1 MRIVRCELPDNW
13 WPLLL
18 GLPWPGLVS
27 SYPHSASLFCRRVES
42 GLMQHS
48 HAHSTRA
55 SVKLKFI
62 LAIIC
67 KIQWTT
73 CELNWIQFDSIESRA
88 KADEPIAI
96 ANATADANGP
106 GRLWLRLAMSF
117 VSLVGWLRGFSSLQ
131 FSSVQFSSWINARV
145 PQCQRVKVG
154 GRVKGRALTYTL
166 SSITTLHWTWSKRC
180 RCRCCCSWRRRRR
193 RDVTWLRLMTLQNAF
208 AFAFCFAFAL
218 ALALLM
224 CMVIVKFD
232 YQCHSKYT
240 RWWIEAATGCHSE
253 CALQKLRQQGT
264 STYCK

>member
-18 GLPWPGLVS
+18 GLPWSGLVS

-42 GLMQHS
+42 GLMRHS
-48 HAHSTRA
+48 HAHSHSTRA

-117 VSLVGWLRGFSSLQ
+117 VSLVGWLRGFSSLLFSSVH
-131 FSSVQFSSWINARV
+131 FSSVQFLNQRQSPSMPERV
-145 PQCQRVKVG
+145 CKKR
-154 GRVKGRALTYTL
+154 GRGERASTYIHFVEHHNFALDLVETMQMQMLLQLT
-166 SSITTLHWTWSKRC
+166 TTAEE
-180 RCRCCCSWRRRRR
+180 R
-193 RDVTWLRLMTLQNAF
+193 RDVTTIDDSAKCFRFRFL
-208 AFAFCFAFAL
+208 FCLCSCL

-240 RWWIEAATGCHSE
+240 RW
-253 CALQKLRQQGT
+253 
-264 STYCK
+264 

>member
-18 GLPWPGLVS
+18 GLPWSGLVS

-42 GLMQHS
+42 GLMRHS
-48 HAHSTRA
+48 HAHSHSTRA

-73 CELNWIQFDSIESRA
+73 CELNWIEFDSIESRA

-117 VSLVGWLRGFSSLQ
+117 VSLVGWLRGFSSLL
-131 FSSVQFSSWINARV
+131 FSSVQFSSVLESTPESLNARE
-145 PQCQRVKVG
+145 RKWEG
-154 GRVKGRALTYTL
+154 GWKGEHLHTLCRASQLCTGL
-166 SSITTLHWTWSKRC
+166 GRNDADADAAAADDDDGGG
-180 RCRCCCSWRRRRR
+180 
-193 RDVTWLRLMTLQNAF
+193 DVTWLRLMTLQNAF
-208 AFAFCFAFAL
+208 AFAFCFACAL

-240 RWWIEAATGCHSE
+240 RW
-253 CALQKLRQQGT
+253 
-264 STYCK
+264 